1 MYISQHVIG
10 PCAICQLCP
19 GTKMSYDWALFLL
32 LRYHK
37 TYRLIRTMRENPA
50 TTEKY
55 SILQDFLPDLQDLQD
70 FAGCGS
76 PAYVQLKV
84 SRISGLILI

>member
-1 MYISQHVIG
+1 MI
-10 PCAICQLCP
+10 
-19 GTKMSYDWALFLL
+19 
-32 LRYHK
+32 
-37 TYRLIRTMRENPA
+37 RLIRNMRENPA

-55 SILQDFLPDLQDLQD
+55 SILQDFLQDLQDLQD